1 MAKLTTHEILQD
13 PDFKEMYSKRMRI
26 AWTLTV
32 LELILYFGFVYLVS
46 FKQAFLSE
54 RLSADA
60 VTTKGIPI
68 AVLTIVFS
76 WVLTGIY
83 VFWANSTYDGLV
95 NKVKAKIGG

>member
-1 MAKLTTHEILQD
+1 MAKMTTHDILQD
-13 PDFKEMYSKRMRI
+13 PDFKEMYTKRMRI

-54 RLSADA
+54 RLSSDA

-68 AVLTIVFS
+68 AVLTIVIS
-76 WVLTGIY
+76 WILTGIY

>member
-1 MAKLTTHEILQD
+1 MAKMTTHEILQD
-13 PDFKEMYSKRMRI
+13 PDFREMYSKRMRI

-32 LELILYFGFVYLVS
+32 LELLLYFGFVYLVS
-46 FKQAFLSE
+46 YKQPFLSE
-54 RLSADA
+54 RLSSDA

-68 AVLTIVFS
+68 AVMTIVIS
-76 WVLTGIY
+76 WILTGIY